1 MSFFIK
7 KIGVSFSV
15 SLILVGALVQ
25 TASAQS
31 GVTGDRNTLFFDSP
45 PSVDEMARHL
55 FPSRS
60 RGIVVPAT
68 KYTSNDIGSNAS
80 TSASS
85 ATANG
90 TTTENAIGMP
100 VLFHFGKT
108 ALVEASKPFLDQV
121 GKLMS
126 QPDYLRETL
135 IVEGHTDAVGSN
147 QYNHSLSELRA
158 LAVKDYLVSR
168 YDIDPKRIFP
178 QGMGET
184 KLFNTQNPN
193 SQENRRV
200 EFLRF
205 DG

>member
-1 MSFFIK
+1 MNFFIK
-7 KIGVSFSV
+7 KIGVSFSA
-15 SLILVGALVQ
+15 SLFLVGAVVQ

-31 GVTGDRNTLFFDSP
+31 GATSDRNTLFFNAP

-60 RGIVVPAT
+60 RGIVVPAKKNT
-68 KYTSNDIGSNAS
+68 GNDVNGSAGTVAS
-80 TSASS
+80 TA
-85 ATANG
+85 
-90 TTTENAIGMP
+90 TENSIGMP

-108 ALVEASKPFLDQV
+108 SLVNSSKPFLDQV

-126 QPDYLRETL
+126 QADYLRETL

-147 QYNHSLSELRA
+147 KYNRSLSELRA
-158 LAVKDYLVSR
+158 LAVKDYLVSN

-184 KLFNTQNPN
+184 KLYNTQNPN
-193 SQENRRV
+193 SGENRRV